1 MPTNTTG
8 GRPDASRTT
17 SLGAGEK
24 VLDATDLLQRD
35 HRQVESWF
43 HACESLSDDQQ
54 KAELVQK
61 ICMALKV
68 HTQIEE
74 EIFYPRARA
83 ETGEQGLI
91 EEAIQE
97 HAEVKQM
104 IADIEQRQSQGQDCT
119 EQLEAMRQA
128 VQHHV
133 QEEENEM
140 FPKVRSSDVD
150 LFALGS
156 ELATR
161 RSELMQQLS
170 ASKTQSNLG
179 RPDDSGQGL

>member
-1 MPTNTTG
+1 MPTNTPRGTQ
-8 GRPDASRTT
+8 DTSRTT
-17 SLGAGEK
+17 GTGTGDK

-35 HRQVESWF
+35 HRQVESWL
-43 HACESLSDDQQ
+43 HACESLSDQQQ
-54 KAELVQK
+54 KAELIQR

-83 ETGEQGLI
+83 EIGEEGLVQ
-91 EEAIQE
+91 EAINE
-97 HAEVKQM
+97 HAEVKQL
-104 IADIEQRQSQGQDCT
+104 INEIEQRQAQGQDCT
-119 EQLEAMRQA
+119 EQLEVMRQA
-128 VQHHV
+128 LTHHI

-140 FPKVRSSDVD
+140 FPKVRNSDID

-161 RSELMQQLS
+161 RSELMQQMTAQKS
-170 ASKTQSNLG
+170 QINPG
-179 RPDDSGQGL
+179 GGL

>member
-8 GRPDASRTT
+8 GTPDASRTT
-17 SLGAGEK
+17 SLGTGDK

-43 HACESLSDDQQ
+43 HACESLSDEQQ
-54 KAELVQK
+54 KAELIQK

-83 ETGEQGLI
+83 ETGEEGLI
-91 EEAIQE
+91 QEAVKE
-97 HAEVKQM
+97 HAEVKQL
-104 IADIEQRQSQGQDCT
+104 ISEIEQRQAQGQDCT
-119 EQLEAMRQA
+119 EQLEVMRQA
-128 VQHHV
+128 VQHHI
-133 QEEENEM
+133 QEEEGEM
-140 FPKVRSSDVD
+140 FPKVRGTDID
-150 LFALGS
+150 LFARGS

-161 RSELMQQLS
+161 RSELMQQMTAQKSQPGAGNRL
-170 ASKTQSNLG
+170 
-179 RPDDSGQGL
+179 

>member
-1 MPTNTTG
+1 
-8 GRPDASRTT
+8 PDTSRTT

-35 HRQVESWF
+35 HRQVESWV
-43 HACESLSDDQQ
+43 HACESLSDEQQ
-54 KAELVQK
+54 KADLIQR

-91 EEAIQE
+91 QKAIDE
-97 HAEVKQM
+97 HAEVKQLV
-104 IADIEQRQSQGQDCT
+104 AEIEQRQAQGQDCT

-128 VQHHV
+128 V
-133 QEEENEM
+133 
-140 FPKVRSSDVD
+140 
-150 LFALGS
+150 
-156 ELATR
+156 
-161 RSELMQQLS
+161 
-170 ASKTQSNLG
+170 
-179 RPDDSGQGL
+179 

>member
-1 MPTNTTG
+1 MPRNTTG
-8 GRPDASRTT
+8 NTPDTSRTT

-43 HACESLSDDQQ
+43 HACESLSDEQQ
-54 KAELVQK
+54 KADLIQR

-91 EEAIQE
+91 QEAINE
-97 HAEVKQM
+97 HAEVKQLVTE
-104 IADIEQRQSQGQDCT
+104 IEQRQAQGQDCT

-133 QEEENEM
+133 QEEENEL
-140 FPKVRSSDVD
+140 FPKVRNADID

-170 ASKTQSNLG
+170 ADKTQG
-179 RPDDSGQGL
+179 GSGQRL

>member
-1 MPTNTTG
+1 MPTNTPGGTPHLARSTAAATG
-8 GRPDASRTT
+8 D
-17 SLGAGEK
+17 K
-24 VLDATDLLQRD
+24 VADATDLLQRD

-43 HACESLSDDQQ
+43 HACESLSDEEQ
-54 KAELVQK
+54 KAELIEK

-74 EIFYPRARA
+74 EIFYPRFRA
-83 ETGEQGLI
+83 ETGEQGLVQ
-91 EEAIQE
+91 EAIDE
-97 HAEVKQM
+97 HAEVKRL
-104 IADIEQRQSQGQDCT
+104 IADVEQRQSQGLDCT

-140 FPKVRSSDVD
+140 FAKSRNTDID
-150 LFALGS
+150 LFALGA

-170 ASKTQSNLG
+170 AQKMQQGSSF
-179 RPDDSGQGL
+179 DSGSGI

>member
-8 GRPDASRTT
+8 GTPDTSRNASQTT

-43 HACESLSDDQQ
+43 HACESLTDEAQ
-54 KAELVQK
+54 KTELIQK

-68 HTQIEE
+68 HAQIEE

-91 EEAIQE
+91 EEAIDE
-97 HAEVKQM
+97 HAEVKQL
-104 IADIEQRQSQGQDCT
+104 IAEIEQRQAQGEDCT
-119 EQLEAMRQA
+119 EQLEAMRQS

-133 QEEENEM
+133 QEEESEL
-140 FPKVRSSDVD
+140 FPKVRNSDID

-170 ASKTQSNLG
+170 AEKSQG
-179 RPDDSGQGL
+179 GSGQRL

>member
-1 MPTNTTG
+1 MPTNTPRGTQDTSQATTMGTG
-8 GRPDASRTT
+8 D
-17 SLGAGEK
+17 K

-54 KAELVQK
+54 KAELIQR
-61 ICMALKV
+61 ICMALQV
-68 HTQIEE
+68 HAQIEE

-83 ETGEQGLI
+83 ETGEEGLVQ
-91 EEAIQE
+91 EAIQE
-97 HAEVKQM
+97 HAEVKRM
-104 IADIEQRQSQGQDCT
+104 VAEIEQRQAQGQDCT

-128 VQHHV
+128 VMHHV

-140 FPKVRSSDVD
+140 FPKVRSSDID

-161 RSELMQQLS
+161 RSELMQQMTAQKS
-170 ASKTQSNLG
+170 QPN
-179 RPDDSGQGL
+179 SGGGI

>member
-1 MPTNTTG
+1 MGTG
-8 GRPDASRTT
+8 D
-17 SLGAGEK
+17 K

-54 KAELVQK
+54 KAELIQR
-61 ICMALKV
+61 ICMALQV
-68 HTQIEE
+68 HAQIEE

-83 ETGEQGLI
+83 ETGEEGLVQ
-91 EEAIQE
+91 EAIQE
-97 HAEVKQM
+97 HAEVKRM
-104 IADIEQRQSQGQDCT
+104 VAEIEQRQAQGQDCT

-128 VQHHV
+128 VMHHV

-140 FPKVRSSDVD
+140 FPKVRSSDID

-161 RSELMQQLS
+161 RSELMQQMTAQKS
-170 ASKTQSNLG
+170 QPN
-179 RPDDSGQGL
+179 SGGGI

>member
-8 GRPDASRTT
+8 GTPDASRTT

-43 HACESLSDDQQ
+43 HACESLSDEQQ
-54 KAELVQK
+54 KAELIQK

-83 ETGEQGLI
+83 ETGEEGMIQ
-91 EEAIQE
+91 EAIDE
-97 HAEVKQM
+97 HAEVKQL
-104 IADIEQRQSQGQDCT
+104 ISEIEQRQAQGQDCT
-119 EQLEAMRQA
+119 EQLESMRQA
-128 VQHHV
+128 LQHHI
-133 QEEENEM
+133 QEEESEM
-140 FPKVRSSDVD
+140 FPKVRNTDID

-161 RSELMQQLS
+161 RSELMQQMTAQKS
-170 ASKTQSNLG
+170 QPN
-179 RPDDSGQGL
+179 SGSGL

>member
-1 MPTNTTG
+1 MPTHTPRGTQDTSRATSPGTG
-8 GRPDASRTT
+8 D
-17 SLGAGEK
+17 K

-35 HRQVESWF
+35 HRQVESWL
-43 HACESLSDDQQ
+43 HTCESLSDQQQ
-54 KAELVQK
+54 KAELIQK

-83 ETGEQGLI
+83 GTGEEGLI
-91 EEAIQE
+91 QDAINE
-97 HAEVKQM
+97 HAEVKQL
-104 IADIEQRQSQGQDCT
+104 INEIEQRQAQGQDCA
-119 EQLEAMRQA
+119 EQLEVLRQSLA
-128 VQHHV
+128 HHI

-140 FPKVRSSDVD
+140 FPKVRNSDID

-161 RSELMQQLS
+161 RSELMQQMS
-170 ASKTQSNLG
+170 AQKSQTNLG
-179 RPDDSGQGL
+179 GGL

>member
-8 GRPDASRTT
+8 GTPDTSRTTSQTT

-43 HACESLSDDQQ
+43 HACESLSDEQQ
-54 KAELVQK
+54 KAELAER

-74 EIFYPRARA
+74 EIFYPRVRA

-104 IADIEQRQSQGQDCT
+104 VREIEQRLQQGQDCT

-140 FPKVRSSDVD
+140 FAKARNTDID
-150 LFALGS
+150 MFALGS

-170 ASKTQSNLG
+170 ADKTQG
-179 RPDDSGQGL
+179 GSGQRL